1 MQTILPRPASGQ
13 PSRGRPRTT
22 GRRARLA
29 PRRRRSV
36 AGASAAGVTSL
47 MTRDRS
53 CSVPSAS
60 IAPGR
65 SAPGRPY
72 RTSFMSGVPHISQ
85 LCLTPLSCASRLSG
99 VPDADDLADERG
111 ALLPL
116 DLDRHLGAH
125 AHPVAR
131 HLFGAGD
138 ALAHADARARL
149 NGGDEADLVR
159 AVVDAP
165 ASLGDL

>member
-22 GRRARLA
+22 GRRGRLA

-85 LCLTPLSCASRLSG
+85 ARLFSG

-125 AHPVAR
+125 AHPAAG
-131 HLFGAGD
+131 HLFVAAD

-149 NGGDEADLVR
+149 NGGHEPDLVR
-159 AVVDAP
+159 AVPAAP
-165 ASLGDL
+165 PPLAD